1 MTRRI
6 RLIIAGGAVL
16 AVAVAGISW
25 FAFASGNDMGEGAT
39 SAKSLDEAKVPVSV
53 VLSAD
58 ARRLSV
64 NIDWHDELDA
74 LRGDDRFTARVMAG
88 SEEIVLKQWED
99 TRPDVDSFTLEFTEV
114 EATLLLAAV
123 ESGDAVVAVTQQSDT
138 DLDSDSLYEANFA
151 TVLTIQAPT
160 EAALPADV
168 AATAV
173 IQLASM
179 QMPTVEAESALA
191 RDYPDHRDYRDCS
204 DVRIA
209 PNVDLSGC
217 RLYGAV
223 LVYTDLS
230 GANLSGA
237 YLSGANL
244 FKSNL
249 YGANLSGAYLRGA
262 NLYKVNLSGAN
273 LSGATTSFTDMQY
286 VDLTFADV
294 RDANLR
300 DANLF
305 GADLSG
311 ADLSHADLTYAK
323 LYKANLRSADLTSA
337 NLSFAN
343 LYTADLSDANLSD
356 ANLYGADLSGATCSS
371 GQKATGTP
379 PAC

>member
-99 TRPDVDSFTLEFTEV
+99 TRPDVDSFTLEFTEA

-138 DLDSDSLYEANFA
+138 DLDTDSLYEANFA

-179 QMPTVEAESALA
+179 QVPTLEGL
-191 RDYPDHRDYRDCS
+191 DDYRDCS
-204 DVRIA
+204 NVSIA
-209 PNVDLSGC
+209 PKADLSRCDLSYANLHRVDLTN
-217 RLYGAV
+217 A
-223 LVYTDLS
+223 DLS
-230 GANLSGA
+230 YANLIRADLTNADLSAADLSFVHLYQANLRAANLSKANARHAELTRANLTDANLSYAEIKFGFLTSADMHRANLSGA
-237 YLSGANL
+237 SLIHADLIRADLYKANL
-244 FKSNL
+244 TRANL
-249 YGANLSGAYLRGA
+249 NFANLSNAEMSYA
-262 NLYKVNLSGAN
+262 NLSGAN
-273 LSGATTSFTDMQY
+273 LSLAI
-286 VDLTFADV
+286 
-294 RDANLR
+294 
-300 DANLF
+300 
-305 GADLSG
+305 LSG
-311 ADLSHADLTYAK
+311 
-323 LYKANLRSADLTSA
+323 TS
-337 NLSFAN
+337 
-343 LYTADLSDANLSD
+343 
-356 ANLYGADLSGATCSS
+356 LYGVNLTGTKCPSGYV
-371 GQKATGTP
+371 ATGTP
-379 PAC
+379 PTC

>member
-138 DLDSDSLYEANFA
+138 DLDTDSLYEANFA
-151 TVLTIQAPT
+151 TVLTIQAST
-160 EAALPADV
+160 EAALPAGV

-179 QMPTVEAESALA
+179 QVPTLEGL
-191 RDYPDHRDYRDCS
+191 DDYRDCS
-204 DVRIA
+204 NVSIA
-209 PNVDLSGC
+209 PKADLSRCDLSYANLHRVDLTN
-217 RLYGAV
+217 A
-223 LVYTDLS
+223 DLS
-230 GANLSGA
+230 YANLIRADLTNADLSAADLSFVHLYQANLSAANLSKANARHAELTRANLTDANLSYAEIKFGFLTSADMHRANLSGA
-237 YLSGANL
+237 SLIHADLIRADLYKANL
-244 FKSNL
+244 TRANL
-249 YGANLSGAYLRGA
+249 NFANLSNAEMSYA
-262 NLYKVNLSGAN
+262 NLSGAN
-273 LSGATTSFTDMQY
+273 LSLAI
-286 VDLTFADV
+286 
-294 RDANLR
+294 
-300 DANLF
+300 
-305 GADLSG
+305 LSG
-311 ADLSHADLTYAK
+311 
-323 LYKANLRSADLTSA
+323 TS
-337 NLSFAN
+337 
-343 LYTADLSDANLSD
+343 
-356 ANLYGADLSGATCSS
+356 LYGVNLTGTKCPSGYV
-371 GQKATGTP
+371 ATGTP
-379 PAC
+379 PTC

>member
-168 AATAV
+168 AATPV

-179 QMPTVEAESALA
+179 QVPTLEGL
-191 RDYPDHRDYRDCS
+191 DDYRDCS
-204 DVRIA
+204 NVSIA
-209 PNVDLSGC
+209 PKADLSRCDLSYANLHRVDLTN
-217 RLYGAV
+217 A
-223 LVYTDLS
+223 DLS
-230 GANLSGA
+230 YANLIRADLTNADLSAADLSFVHLYQANLRAANLSKANARHAELTRANLTDANLSYAEIKFGFLTSADMHRANLSGA
-237 YLSGANL
+237 SLIHADLIRADLYKANL
-244 FKSNL
+244 TRANL
-249 YGANLSGAYLRGA
+249 NFANLSNAEMSYA
-262 NLYKVNLSGAN
+262 NLSGAN
-273 LSGATTSFTDMQY
+273 LSLAI
-286 VDLTFADV
+286 
-294 RDANLR
+294 
-300 DANLF
+300 
-305 GADLSG
+305 LSG
-311 ADLSHADLTYAK
+311 
-323 LYKANLRSADLTSA
+323 TS
-337 NLSFAN
+337 
-343 LYTADLSDANLSD
+343 
-356 ANLYGADLSGATCSS
+356 LYGVNLTGTKCPSGYV
-371 GQKATGTP
+371 ATGTP
-379 PAC
+379 PTC

>member
-138 DLDSDSLYEANFA
+138 DLDTDSLYEANFA
-151 TVLTIQAPT
+151 TVLTIQART
-160 EAALPADV
+160 ASVRPAGV
-168 AATAV
+168 AATATFE
-173 IQLASM
+173 LASM
-179 QMPTVEAESALA
+179 QAPTPGAAPVDRSGSLQE
-191 RDYPDHRDYRDCS
+191 CS
-204 DVRIA
+204 EVSIA
-209 PNVDLSGC
+209 PKANLSGC
-217 RLYGAV
+217 SLTGA
-223 LVYTDLS
+223 DLFFADLT
-230 GANLSGA
+230 GANLSNTHLAGA
-237 YLSGANL
+237 TLTGANL
-244 FKSNL
+244 TS
-249 YGANLSGAYLRGA
+249 ANLTSAYLFGATMTVANLTGADLFRASLIIAKLGRADLTSASLQGATLHGAYLRGA
-262 NLYKVNLSGAN
+262 NMTGAN
-273 LSGATTSFTDMQY
+273 LIG
-286 VDLTFADV
+286 
-294 RDANLR
+294 ANLI
-300 DANLF
+300 
-305 GADLSG
+305 GADLGNADLTG
-311 ADLSHADLTYAK
+311 ADLT
-323 LYKANLRSADLTSA
+323 
-337 NLSFAN
+337 
-343 LYTADLSDANLSD
+343 
-356 ANLYGADLSGATCSS
+356 GATCSS